1 MCKYCTNVFTV
12 QHPTLFISFF
22 SCRLDFAFLPA
33 HPRNLT
39 SLCLLLGDSVLQ
51 GGGSH
56 KARQTANTLSLLV
69 GVQQGPAV
77 SPRLLQLALK
87 GKSNF

>member
-12 QHPTLFISFF
+12 QHLTMFISFF
-22 SCRLDFAFLPA
+22 SCHLTLPFFQPTHA
-33 HPRNLT
+33 ISHLCVF
-39 SLCLLLGDSVLQ
+39 SLVIQCYG

-56 KARQTANTLSLLV
+56 KACQTANTLSLLV